1 MVLNCSDVK
10 VVDDVNRVLMIDVHN
25 MDVLDEV
32 VDKFIP

>member
-32 VDKFIP
+32 VGKFIP